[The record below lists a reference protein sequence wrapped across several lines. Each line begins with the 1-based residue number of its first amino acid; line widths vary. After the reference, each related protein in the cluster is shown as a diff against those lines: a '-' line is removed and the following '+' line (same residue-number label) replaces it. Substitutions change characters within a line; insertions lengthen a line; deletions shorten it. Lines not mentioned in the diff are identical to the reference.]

1 MTAKKVFNI
10 LLALVFLEMI
20 ITATPAQSAVSPTNA
35 KSLFAKM
42 DRTSSWE
49 YYKSR
54 VDDSLIAW
62 DESYLLRAYLFMYEA
77 TGDKQYLDEFT
88 GHADTFLTRRDSVRG
103 VKDYRGLSLPAWR
116 SGKYTDYKQYVIY
129 AVQTG
134 LTITPLALFAADVK
148 KDPSLTAY
156 QSRADKYLAAAE
168 DAIAIHDMRDKPQY
182 YDVNCRWYEEGDTM
196 HLDRPINM
204 NLAMGSAMLAVY
216 QATGDSTY
224 LTKATKIANYFKQYL
239 ILNSSTNSYKWNY
252 YPDDDQYGKMV
263 EDMDHSLYDIEFVSL
278 AYQSGIFSST
288 EMERFANTAS
298 KVMVKSDGTI
308 SARVDGTGTTPYPGF
323 ISNWLYFYKWA
334 PSLVDETYKILSAKS
349 SLVPKELCGLGLL
362 NKVLSNNIPE
372 PTPTTDTQQP
382 QVSVTA
388 PAEGS
393 VLTDDSTMVQAAAS
407 DNKGVS
413 SLAFSYSVDQNNWI
427 DIGNA
432 EPAGGDGLSG
442 TWKITWDIKNLQDGS
457 YYLRAIAK
465 DAAGNT
471 TVSTPVACK
480 INHAA
485 NAVDTQNPRVELTS
499 PAANSVLTNESAA
512 LQASASDNKG
522 VGSLSFS
529 YSVDQQNWTGIGL
542 AELAGGDR
550 LSGTWK
556 ITWDIKDLKDG
567 VYYLRAIARD
577 DAGNTTV
584 STSVACDIKHASGN
598 LIVNGDFSQGIKGW
612 VNLNNSAKVN
622 STNGNYYLTNKYNW
636 DFYQNLNLSPGT
648 YKLTARTKK
657 GTSAKGARI
666 VIQFRFSNGTKT
678 APYDFGYKNAGTGWE
693 SMPAMTIK
701 VPAGASVTRIYLLS
715 NVSGTQHFD
724 DLTLTAI

>member
-35 KSLFAKM
+35 KSLFTKM

-156 QSRADKYLAAAE
+156 QSRAEKYLAAAE
-168 DAIAIHDMRDKPQY
+168 DAIAIHDMRDEPQY

-196 HLDRPINM
+196 RLDRPINM

-252 YPDDDQYGKMV
+252 YPDDSQYGKVV
-263 EDMDHSLYDIEFVSL
+263 EDIDHSLYDIEFVRL

-308 SARVDGTGTTPYPGF
+308 SAKVDGNGTTPYPGF

-334 PSLVDETYKILSAKS
+334 PSLADESYKILSAKS

-362 NKVLSNNIPE
+362 NKVLSNNTPE
-372 PTPTTDTQQP
+372 PTPTPTPTTDTQQP

-388 PAEGS
+388 PAKDS
-393 VLTDDSTMVQAAAS
+393 ILTDDSV
-407 DNKGVS
+407 
-413 SLAFSYSVDQNNWI
+413 LA
-427 DIGNA
+427 
-432 EPAGGDGLSG
+432 
-442 TWKITWDIKNLQDGS
+442 
-457 YYLRAIAK
+457 
-465 DAAGNT
+465 
-471 TVSTPVACK
+471 
-480 INHAA
+480 
-485 NAVDTQNPRVELTS
+485 
-499 PAANSVLTNESAA
+499 
-512 LQASASDNKG
+512 QASASDNKG

-542 AELAGGDR
+542 AEPAGGDG

-567 VYYLRAIARD
+567 VYYLRAIAKD

-584 STSVACDIKHASGN
+584 STPVACDIKHASGN

-636 DFYQNLNLSPGT
+636 DFYQNLNLAPGT

-657 GTSAKGARI
+657 GTSTKGTRI

-678 APYDFGYKNAGTGWE
+678 APYDSGYKNAGTGWE
-693 SMPAMTIK
+693 SMPAMTIN

-724 DLTLTAI
+724 DITLTAI

>member
-10 LLALVFLEMI
+10 FLALVFLGTI
-20 ITATPAQSAVSPTNA
+20 FTAKPAQSAVSPTNA
-35 KSLFAKM
+35 KSLFTKM
-42 DRTSSWE
+42 NRTSSWE
-49 YYKSR
+49 YYKTR

-134 LTITPLALFAADVK
+134 LTITPLALFAAGVK
-148 KDPSLTAY
+148 KDPSLSAY
-156 QSRADKYLAAAE
+156 QAKADKYLAAAE

-182 YDVNCRWYEEGDTM
+182 YDVNCRWYEEGNMM

-252 YPDDDQYGKMV
+252 YPDNSQYGTVV
-263 EDMDHSLYDIEFVSL
+263 EDMDHSLYDIEFVRL

-288 EMERFANTAS
+288 DMQRFANTAS

-308 SARVDGTGTTPYPGF
+308 TAKVDGTGTTPYPGF
-323 ISNWLYFYKWA
+323 ISNWLYFCNWA
-334 PSLVDETYKILSAKS
+334 PSLADSSYKILSAKS

-362 NKVLSNNIPE
+362 NKVLSNNTTE
-372 PTPTTDTQQP
+372 PTPPPATDTQQP

-388 PAEGS
+388 PVKDS
-393 VLTDDSTMVQAAAS
+393 ILTDDSATLQAA
-407 DNKGVS
+407 
-413 SLAFSYSVDQNNWI
+413 
-427 DIGNA
+427 
-432 EPAGGDGLSG
+432 
-442 TWKITWDIKNLQDGS
+442 
-457 YYLRAIAK
+457 
-465 DAAGNT
+465 
-471 TVSTPVACK
+471 
-480 INHAA
+480 
-485 NAVDTQNPRVELTS
+485 
-499 PAANSVLTNESAA
+499 
-512 LQASASDNKG
+512 ASDNKG

-542 AELAGGDR
+542 AELASGDG

-556 ITWDIKDLKDG
+556 ISWDIKDLKDG
-567 VYYLRAIARD
+567 AYYLRAIARD
-577 DAGNTTV
+577 DTGNTAV
-584 STSVACDIKHASGN
+584 STSVYCEVKHAVGN
-598 LIVNGDFSQGIKGW
+598 LIKNGDFSQGVQGW
-612 VNLNNSAKVN
+612 VNLNNSAKIN
-622 STNGNYYLTNKYNW
+622 STNGNYYLTNTYNW
-636 DFYQNLNLSPGT
+636 DFYQNLTLSPGI

-678 APYDFGYKNAGTGWE
+678 VPYDSGYKNTGTGWE
-693 SMPAMTIK
+693 SMTAMTIK
-701 VPAGASVTRIYLLS
+701 VPAGAPVTRIYLLS
-715 NVSGTQHFD
+715 GGSGNQHFD